1 MIEKIDHIGIAVKSI
16 EESKKFFKDIF
27 GLKVVF
33 EETLPDSGVKAL
45 GLSIG
50 ESRLELLEAYGE
62 NSPIKKFIEKK
73 GEGLHHIA
81 LKVDDIEKTLKLLK
95 DKGFKLIDE
104 KPRIGAEGKKI
115 AFVHPK
121 STHGILM
128 ELVEEK

>member
-16 EESKKFFKDIF
+16 EESKNFFEDIL
-27 GLKVVF
+27 GLNVVF

-62 NSPIKKFIEKK
+62 NSPIEKFIEKK

-81 LKVDDIEKTLKLLK
+81 LKVDDIEKMLKLLK
-95 DKGFKLIDE
+95 DKGFRLIDE

>member
-16 EESKKFFKDIF
+16 EQSKKFFKDIL

-33 EETLPDSGVKAL
+33 EETLPDSGVKVL
-45 GLSIG
+45 GFSIG
-50 ESRLELLEAYGE
+50 ESRIELLEAYGE
-62 NSPIKKFIEKK
+62 NSPIEKFIEKR

-81 LKVDDIEKTLKLLK
+81 IKVDDIEEMLKVFK
-95 DKGFKLIDE
+95 NNGIKLIDE